1 MEENLP
7 IRRIEEAESYGSYYD
22 ESRFWKKVKQ
32 VARKLGETVLS
43 PVLSLYYI
51 LRSGRVSI
59 REKAYIIGAL
69 GYFILPM
76 DMLPDLIAGLGYT
89 DDIAVILLLLKHL
102 KGNITPEIEAQVET
116 KIKELIYE

>member
-7 IRRIEEAESYGSYYD
+7 IRRIEVAESYGSYYD